1 MQRVWSHLPPYRKP
15 PSVQVILAVLSE
27 SWAHV
32 LGGLGRVM
40 GAATSAEKLQETG
53 KRGRAAQH
61 LFHRV
66 NMSFLLREQMPVPAP
81 QSSV

>member
-15 PSVQVILAVLSE
+15 PSVQVILAALSE
-27 SWAHV
+27 SWARV

-40 GAATSAEKLQETG
+40 GAVTSAEKLPETG